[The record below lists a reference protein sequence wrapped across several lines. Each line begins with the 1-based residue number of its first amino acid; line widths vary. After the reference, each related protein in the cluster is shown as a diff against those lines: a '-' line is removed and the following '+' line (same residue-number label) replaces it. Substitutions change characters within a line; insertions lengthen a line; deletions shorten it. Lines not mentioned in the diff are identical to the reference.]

1 MTNTLVSIALLSPP
15 PASDA
20 CKGLV
25 TFGYNWGRA
34 FIVASFLFAVVGTAA
49 GIFVA
54 LWKAWKGSGG
64 GANLAADPDAWAK
77 FLDALKGVLQA
88 LAALPAWIAIYLAGL
103 ALLWIAGH
111 HSGMCP
117 V

>member
-1 MTNTLVSIALLSPP
+1 MTNALASIVLLSPP
-15 PASDA
+15 PAANA
-20 CKGLV
+20 CKDLL
-25 TFGYNWGRA
+25 TFGYDWGRA
-34 FIVASFLFAVVGTAA
+34 FIIASFLFAVIGTAA
-49 GIFVA
+49 GIFLA

-64 GANLAADPDAWAK
+64 SEKLSADQEAWAK

-111 HSGMCP
+111 PASICP
-117 V
+117 